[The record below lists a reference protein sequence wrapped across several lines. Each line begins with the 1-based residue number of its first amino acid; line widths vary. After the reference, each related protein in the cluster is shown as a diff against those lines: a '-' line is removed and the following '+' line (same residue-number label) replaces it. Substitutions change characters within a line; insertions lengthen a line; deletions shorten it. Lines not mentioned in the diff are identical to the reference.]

1 MTQRLPLRQL
11 WPRQIG
17 NQCLVMLVIGAL
29 LGWLLPGQIG
39 WLTPLKVVFLQASQI
54 VVMPF
59 LICELVVGFGGL
71 RPGSIKGLLAPALSV
86 LAGLWLVAGTV
97 VTLLPLALP
106 KLVTSEFFH
115 RGLFEQ
121 NQPVDLLKTYLPD
134 NIFSAMAADNFPAVV
149 LYSCLLGL
157 LLQGLPERERL
168 LEPLEVIRQLFG
180 QLNRLVARIIP
191 YGILALV
198 ATNVAQLDL
207 SELLRMQAYL
217 QLSLIAFVLL
227 SLLCWFL
234 IIALTPLSPKD
245 LWQIVKGP
253 LALTASSTNLLIAL
267 PLLISNLKEVL
278 GRWQPAPG
286 ASQNRSNAGL
296 ELAPL
301 VSLGYSLPTLGQVAS
316 LLFLPFA
323 GWYVDKPLGLGGT
336 VHMLLTAIPASV
348 SGLKSTL
355 RQELIA
361 LGLPVDLLQL
371 VYLNGEWLY
380 RFEKVLALEGLVVLA
395 VLVYTSA
402 LGSWRLRLWRLLASV
417 LASLGLAMGLGWAS
431 RVSLAATLKSSY
443 HNDDRLLALV
453 ATQPTPP
460 LAPLTALR
468 SEAVSLSAI
477 LRRRSLR
484 VGVRADG
491 LPWAFRNRKGQLVG
505 YDLDLIKRLASTL
518 GVGLQVR
525 EGSMSALDSW
535 LDRQEIDLAIGGI
548 QATPERAIRHQI
560 SRGYQT
566 IHLALVV
573 PDDKVSMIQG
583 IQGLGRPTLG
593 RPLKIAVTEPSLV
606 NTQLEDQ
613 IRSSL
618 VGAQGS
624 LVLDMLPLDSKNDF
638 FSAVGQRTF
647 DALLTSAEGG
657 SAWSI
662 LHPKTTLLVPFGRE
676 LGGRLVV
683 LVAGE
688 DRPLTDYLN
697 TWLAQEEARGTMA
710 SLFAYWIELK
720 P

>member
-1 MTQRLPLRQL
+1 MTKGLPLRQL

-71 RPGSIKGLLAPALSV
+71 RPGSIKGLLVPALSV

-121 NQPVDLLKTYLPD
+121 NEPVDLLKTYLPD
-134 NIFSAMAADNFPAVV
+134 NIFTAMAADNFPAVV

-198 ATNVAQLDL
+198 ATNVAQLDVA
-207 SELLRMQAYL
+207 ELLRMQAYL

-234 IIALTPLSPKD
+234 PIALTPLSSKD

-278 GRWQPAPG
+278 GPWQSAPG
-286 ASQNRSNAGL
+286 VCQNHSNAGL

-323 GWYVDKPLGLGGT
+323 GWYVDKPLGLAGT
-336 VHMLLTAIPASV
+336 AHMLLTAIPASV

-402 LGSWRLRLWRLLASV
+402 LGGWRLRLWRLLASV
-417 LASLGLAMGLGWAS
+417 LASLALATGLGWAS
-431 RVSLAATLKSSY
+431 RVSLAATLKNSY
-443 HNDDRLLALV
+443 RNDDRLLALQ

-460 LAPLTALR
+460 LAPLPVLR

-484 VGVRADG
+484 VGVRSDG
-491 LPWAFRNRKGQLVG
+491 LPWAFRNRKGEWVG

-525 EGSMSALDSW
+525 EGSISTLESW
-535 LDRQEIDLAIGGI
+535 LDRREIDLAIGGI
-548 QATPERAIRHQI
+548 QATPERSIRHQI
-560 SRGYQT
+560 SRGYQP

-573 PDDKVSMIQG
+573 PDDKVAMIQG
-583 IQGLGRPTLG
+583 IQELGRHSLD

-606 NTQLEDQ
+606 NAQLEDQ
-613 IRSSL
+613 IRSSF
-618 VGAQGS
+618 VGATGK
-624 LVLDMLPLDSKNDF
+624 LVLEMLPLTSKVDF
-638 FSAVGQRTF
+638 FSAAGQATY

-676 LGGRLVV
+676 LGGRLVL

-688 DRPLTDYLN
+688 DRALIDYLN

-720 P
+720 R

>member
-1 MTQRLPLRQL
+1 MIERLRIGQL

-17 NQCLVMLVIGAL
+17 NQCLVMLVVGAL
-29 LGWLLPGQIG
+29 LGRFLPGQIG

-59 LICELVVGFGGL
+59 LICELVVGFGSL

-86 LAGLWLVAGTV
+86 LAGLWLAAGSV

-115 RGLFEQ
+115 PGLFEL
-121 NQPVDLLKTYLPD
+121 NEPTDLLKTYLPD
-134 NIFSAMAADNFPAVV
+134 NIFTAMAADNFPAVV

-157 LLQGLPERERL
+157 LLQGLPERQRL

-207 SELLRMQAYL
+207 AELLRMQAYL
-217 QLSLIAFVLL
+217 QLSLIGFVLL

-234 IIALTPLSPKD
+234 LIALTPLNPKD

-267 PLLISNLKEVL
+267 PLLISNLQDVL
-278 GRWQPAPG
+278 GPWQPVDG
-286 ASQNRSNAGL
+286 SVQTRCNAGL

-336 VHMLLTAIPASV
+336 AKMLLTAIPASV

-395 VLVYTSA
+395 VLVYFSS
-402 LGSWRLRLWRLLASV
+402 LGRWRIRLWTLLASM
-417 LASLGLAMGLGWAS
+417 LATLGLALGLGWAS
-431 RVSLAATLKSSY
+431 SVSIAASLKNSY
-443 HNDDRLLALV
+443 RNDDKLMALQ

-460 LAPLTALR
+460 LALLPTLR

-477 LRRRSLR
+477 LQRRCLR
-484 VGVRADG
+484 VGFRSDG
-491 LPWAFRNRKGQLVG
+491 LPWAYRNSKGQLVG
-505 YDLDLIKRLASTL
+505 YDLDLIKRLARTL
-518 GVGLQVR
+518 GVGIQVR
-525 EGSMSALDSW
+525 EGSISTLESW
-535 LDRQEIDLAIGGI
+535 LDRQEIDMALGGI

-560 SRGYQT
+560 SRGYQS

-573 PDDKVSMIQG
+573 PDDKVSL
-583 IQGLGRPTLG
+583 IQGLGSQPLD

-606 NTQLEDQ
+606 NAQLEDQ

-618 VGAQGS
+618 EGPKGK
-624 LVLDMLPLDSKNDF
+624 LVLNMLPLDSKNDY
-638 FSAVGQRTF
+638 FSVSGQRTY

-657 SAWSI
+657 SSWSI

-676 LGGRLVV
+676 LGGRLVL

-688 DRPLTDYLN
+688 DRPLLDYLN
-697 TWLAQEEARGTMA
+697 TWLAQQEARGTMA
-710 SLFAYWIELK
+710 SLFKYWIELK
-720 P
+720 R